1 MGSAPHPRGL
11 SAGPRAG
18 HMCVSRMLTALVSIQ
33 RQHPHPRGLMSQEDQ
48 VDSIPAPRIL
58 EGALD
63 KDAGNCET
71 VCFLF

>member
-1 MGSAPHPRGL
+1 
-11 SAGPRAG
+11 
-18 HMCVSRMLTALVSIQ
+18 
-33 RQHPHPRGLMSQEDQ
+33 MSQEDQ

-63 KDAGNCET
+63 KDTGNCET

>member
-1 MGSAPHPRGL
+1 
-11 SAGPRAG
+11 
-18 HMCVSRMLTALVSIQ
+18 
-33 RQHPHPRGLMSQEDQ
+33 MSQEDQ
-48 VDSIPAPRIL
+48 VDSTPAPRIL